1 MIKISNTEAN
11 DCGRVLDAPKDANIE
26 ISETKATRVG
36 TVFYIRD
43 NEEKLK
49 QKILECVVDGTPP
62 DVIEKFI
69 QSIKELDNL
78 KADSVELVTYRT
90 GLAKFVKQIVGVVGF
105 VASIVGIISPFLPQ
119 G

>member
-1 MIKISNTEAN
+1 MIKISETQAT

-26 ISETKATRVG
+26 ITKTQATRVD

-49 QKILECVVDGTPP
+49 QKILESVVDGTPP
-62 DVIEKFI
+62 EVIEQFI
-69 QSIKELDNL
+69 QSIKELDDV
-78 KADSVELVTYRT
+78 KADSVELVTFRT
-90 GLAKFVKQIVGVVGF
+90 GLANFVKKVVGVAGF
-105 VASIVGIISPFLPQ
+105 AASIVSIITPFLPQ

>member
-1 MIKISNTEAN
+1 MIKISETQAT
-11 DCGRVLDAPKDANIE
+11 DCGTVLDAPKDANIE
-26 ISETKATRVG
+26 ITKTQATRVD

-43 NEEKLK
+43 NEEQLK
-49 QKILECVVDGTPP
+49 QKILESVVDGTPP
-62 DVIEKFI
+62 EVIEKFI
-69 QSIKELDNL
+69 QSIKELDDI

-90 GLAKFVKQIVGVVGF
+90 GLANFVKKIVGVVGF